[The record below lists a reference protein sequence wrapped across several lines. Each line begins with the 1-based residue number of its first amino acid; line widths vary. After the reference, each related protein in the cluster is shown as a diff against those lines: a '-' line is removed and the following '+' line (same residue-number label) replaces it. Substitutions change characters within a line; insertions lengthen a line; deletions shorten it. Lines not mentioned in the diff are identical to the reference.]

1 MSESNKQKEQIIV
14 EYKKI
19 IEDKN
24 SLASE
29 DSINKLHDEIRC
41 LVENLESKTKDIDK
55 LKAKNK
61 STEQRC
67 LDVQN
72 TNRNYEEKIVALTQ
86 EIERQSILLQKKQ
99 EEMQQLAYS

>member
-41 LVENLESKTKDIDK
+41 LVENLESKNKDIDK
-55 LKAKNK
+55 V
-61 STEQRC
+61 ST
-67 LDVQN
+67 LV
-72 TNRNYEEKIVALTQ
+72 
-86 EIERQSILLQKKQ
+86 
-99 EEMQQLAYS
+99 